1 MDLKELQ
8 KFADQELHTH
18 LSDLRKKV
26 REFRFSIANSQL
38 KNVRMMR
45 QSKKEIAQVLT
56 ELNKRRISKSSVED
70 VKIEESKKEE

>member
-8 KFADQELHTH
+8 KFADQELHIH

-56 ELNKRRISKSSVED
+56 EINKRRIAKSDGV
-70 VKIEESKKEE
+70 VKEEV

>member
-8 KFADQELHTH
+8 KFADKDLHLH

-38 KNVRMMR
+38 KNVRTIR
-45 QSKKEIAQVLT
+45 KTKKEIAQVLT
-56 ELNKRRISKSSVED
+56 ELNKRRTSKSED
-70 VKIEESKKEE
+70 IVKEEV

>member
-8 KFADQELHTH
+8 KFADQELHVH

-56 ELNKRRISKSSVED
+56 EINKRRITKAPVVENN
-70 VKIEESKKEE
+70 IEEGKKEE

>member
-8 KFADQELHTH
+8 KFADKELHTH

-38 KNVRMMR
+38 KNVRTMR
-45 QSKKEIAQVLT
+45 HTKKEIAQVLT
-56 ELNKRRISKSSVED
+56 ELNKRRLAPSPVDE
-70 VKIEESKKEE
+70 VKKEE

>member
-8 KFADQELHTH
+8 KFADKDLHLH

-38 KNVRMMR
+38 KNVRTLR
-45 QSKKEIAQVLT
+45 KTKKEIAQILT
-56 ELNKRRISKSSVED
+56 ELNKRRTG
-70 VKIEESKKEE
+70 KIATAETSAELSKEE

>member
-8 KFADQELHTH
+8 KIADKELQIH
-18 LSDLRKKV
+18 LADLRKKV

-45 QSKKEIAQVLT
+45 QSKKEIAQILT
-56 ELNKRRISKSSVED
+56 ELNKRRINQTPVVENKAE
-70 VKIEESKKEE
+70 VGQKEE

>member
-8 KFADQELHTH
+8 KLAEKDLHLH

-38 KNVRMMR
+38 KNVRSLR
-45 QSKKEIAQVLT
+45 QAKKEIAQVLT
-56 ELNKRRISKSSVED
+56 ELNKRRVNQPAIAESAVEAT
-70 VKIEESKKEE
+70 KEE